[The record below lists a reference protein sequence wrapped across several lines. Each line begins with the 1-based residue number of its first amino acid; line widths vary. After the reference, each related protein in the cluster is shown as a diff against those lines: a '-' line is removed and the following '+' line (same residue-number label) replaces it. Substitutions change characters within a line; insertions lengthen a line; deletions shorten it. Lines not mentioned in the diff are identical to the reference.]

1 MHRQVLTSIDKSP
14 GDGEDGVDP
23 LSLNQQPVGDEG
35 GSTGSMSSSWG
46 RGTTPAGADR
56 RNIEQR
62 MGLIDPP
69 AHLPEL
75 DVGKAGQA
83 KLLHRAA
90 GSAL

>member
-1 MHRQVLTSIDKSP
+1 
-14 GDGEDGVDP
+14 
-23 LSLNQQPVGDEG
+23 
-35 GSTGSMSSSWG
+35 MSSSWG